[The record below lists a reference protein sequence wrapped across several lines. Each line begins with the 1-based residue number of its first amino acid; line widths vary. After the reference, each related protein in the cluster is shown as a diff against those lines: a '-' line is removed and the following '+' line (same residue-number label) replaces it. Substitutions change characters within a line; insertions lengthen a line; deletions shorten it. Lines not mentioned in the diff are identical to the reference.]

1 MKGVLIKY
9 KDTGTEDPFNAR
21 MMFGVMKLR
30 DAFIKNDEE
39 ERLKFDNLYQPIF
52 ESLDD
57 CINCKKQFVDLITL
71 HKKKISSKEIVGFQN
86 NGAILEIHESIDR
99 EMNRLFKD
107 FFIKGEIA
115 LKGLQKLTKTYG
127 LDIGFFFQDDKAF
140 QKGAEHFLAEGRS
153 DTKAVV
159 EMLTSD
165 RKWHT
170 TFNEIRIAI
179 EHGGFSLGRIKYHH
193 DIGGNVIVYIPK
205 INDKDLD
212 EVVSI
217 MSNNVFEFIED
228 VIAMTAS
235 RNIKDP
241 LCVIQIP
248 ENKRDPSLPIKYT
261 VGVDGMPIF

>member
-30 DAFIKNDEE
+30 DAFIKNEE
-39 ERLKFDNLYQPIF
+39 ERLKFDNIYHPIF

-57 CINCKKQFVDLITL
+57 CMHCKKQFVDLITL
-71 HKKKISSKEIVGFQN
+71 HKKKISSKEIVGFQS
-86 NGAILEIHESIDR
+86 NGTILEIHESIDI

-127 LDIGFFFQDDKAF
+127 LEIGFFFQDDTAF
-140 QKGAEHFLAEGRS
+140 QKGVDRFLAEGKS
-153 DTKAVV
+153 DSKAVV
-159 EMLTSD
+159 EMLKSD

-179 EHGGFSLGRIKYHH
+179 EHGGFSLGGIKYHH
-193 DIGGNVIVYIPK
+193 DSGGNVIVSIPK
-205 INDKDLD
+205 IYDKDLD
-212 EVVSI
+212 EVVNI
-217 MSNNVFEFIED
+217 MSNNVFEYIED
-228 VIAMTAS
+228 VIVMTAS
-235 RNIKDP
+235 RNIKP
-241 LCVIQIP
+241 PFRIIQIS
-248 ENKRDPSLPIKYT
+248 EDKRDPSLPIKYT
-261 VGVDGMPIF
+261 VGIDGMPMF